1 MRYPEMHRQDE
12 PDRRDDSDTTID
24 DRRRERHTRMTPG
37 EKQAPV
43 NDAGDEAGHRQ
54 TEPAMTTRTQGQ
66 QDTSDTRLKEII
78 ARAVEKVKRPV
89 KVSERS
95 STYPSAIGPFEK
107 KIRPKGRE
115 GSR

>member
-1 MRYPEMHRQDE
+1 
-12 PDRRDDSDTTID
+12 
-24 DRRRERHTRMTPG
+24 MTPVA
-37 EKQAPV
+37 KHVPFK
-43 NDAGDEAGHRQ
+43 DAGNEAGHQQ

-66 QDTSDTRLKEII
+66 QDTSDARLKEII

-89 KVSERS
+89 TVNEPGN
-95 STYPSAIGPFEK
+95 TYPPAIGPFEK